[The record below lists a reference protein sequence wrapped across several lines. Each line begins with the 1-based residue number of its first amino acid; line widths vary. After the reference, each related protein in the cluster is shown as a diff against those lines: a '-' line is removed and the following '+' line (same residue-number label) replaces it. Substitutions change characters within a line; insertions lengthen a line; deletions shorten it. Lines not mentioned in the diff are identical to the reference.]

1 MDAAIGGSNIKS
13 FGNASKSNQ
22 KWVPVDGANANDG
35 IAFNVRYIGC
45 LEIRESMKAL
55 DFTSRSLIAKECI
68 NRVCEA
74 GGLKTS
80 TKRRCDKR
88 IQSAISETPNMSKAG
103 TNAIL
108 RITSE
113 YLILENLDDNE
124 IIVKHDMSKISFA
137 SGGDSETL
145 DFVAYVA
152 KNAADWRAC
161 YVLECGG
168 GQAPDL
174 IAAIGKAFE
183 QRFKEFYNSKVNHA
197 SEQDYYNDLPGKL
210 PPELHESAQ
219 SKSHQAPFDTSNHL
233 SVQQSRERLGSNLID
248 LNSPPP
254 GPEYVND
261 NIFDENYNTSP
272 TPIARDV
279 FDMPPF
285 VLSPEAQR
293 TQLLSESWF
302 HAAISRSAA
311 EALLNRDGD
320 FLVRESQGKSGQY
333 VLTGLQDITPKHMLL
348 IDPDGTVRTKDRIFD
363 SISHLI
369 NHHWSNVLPII
380 SEQSALVLR
389 NPVIRDYSLP
399 S

>member
-1 MDAAIGGSNIKS
+1 MDAAIGGSNVKS
-13 FGNASKSNQ
+13 FVSSSKSNK
-22 KWVPVDGANANDG
+22 KWHSTDGANANDG

-45 LEIRESMKAL
+45 LEIKASMKTL
-55 DFTSRSLIAKECI
+55 DFTLRSLVAKECI

-74 GGLKTS
+74 AGLKTS

-88 IQSAISETPNMSKAG
+88 IQSAISDTPNMNKAG

-108 RITSE
+108 RITSQ
-113 YLILENLDDNE
+113 YLILENLEDSE
-124 IIVKHDMSKISFA
+124 MIVKHDMSKISFA

-152 KNAADWRAC
+152 KNMSDWRAC

-168 GQAPDL
+168 GQASDL
-174 IAAIGKAFE
+174 IATIGKAFD
-183 QRFKEFYNSKVNHA
+183 QRYREFFNKSHKPT
-197 SEQDYYNDLPGKL
+197 EQDYYNDLPGKL
-210 PPELHESAQ
+210 PPELEPAQ
-219 SKSHQAPFDTSNHL
+219 S
-233 SVQQSRERLGSNLID
+233 QSDMANKLTFQKPRERLGSNLID

-254 GPEYVND
+254 APEYVND
-261 NIFDENYNTSP
+261 NIFDENCNTSP
-272 TPIARDV
+272 PPIARDV

-285 VLSPEAQR
+285 ALTPEVQR
-293 TQLLSESWF
+293 SQLLAERWY
-302 HAAISRSAA
+302 HGAINRSAA
-311 EALLNRDGD
+311 EALLQRDGD

-333 VLTGLQDITPKHMLL
+333 VLTGLQETTPKHMLL
-348 IDPDGTVRTKDRIFD
+348 IDPEDGTVRTKDRIFD

-369 NHHWSNVLPII
+369 NHHWTNVLPII

-389 NPVIRDYSLP
+389 NPVIHNDSLP

>member
-1 MDAAIGGSNIKS
+1 MDAPIGGIKS
-13 FGNASKSNQ
+13 FGNSSKSNQ
-22 KWVPVDGANANDG
+22 NWYTTEGANANDG

-45 LEIRESMKAL
+45 LEIKASMKKL
-55 DFTSRSLIAKECI
+55 DFTMRSLVAKECI

-88 IQSAISETPNMSKAG
+88 IQSAISEAPNMSKAG

-124 IIVKHDMSKISFA
+124 EIVKHDMSKISFA

-152 KNAADWRAC
+152 KNALDWRAC

-168 GQAPDL
+168 GQASDL
-174 IAAIGKAFE
+174 IAAIGKAFD
-183 QRFKEFYNSKVNHA
+183 QRYKEFFNKTHNP

-210 PPELHESAQ
+210 PPDMLESANQ
-219 SKSHQAPFDTSNHL
+219 KAEKSGHTDHKLTIQKP
-233 SVQQSRERLGSNLID
+233 RERLGSNLID

-254 GPEYVND
+254 APEYVND
-261 NIFDENYNTSP
+261 NIFDENCNTSP
-272 TPIARDV
+272 PPIARDV

-285 VLSPEAQR
+285 SLSPEVQR
-293 TQLLSESWF
+293 TQLLAERWF
-302 HAAISRSAA
+302 HAAISRAAA

-320 FLVRESQGKSGQY
+320 FLVRESQGKCGQY
-333 VLTGLQDITPKHMLL
+333 VLTGLQDTTPKHMLL

-369 NHHWSNVLPII
+369 NHHWTNVLPII

-389 NPVIRDYSLP
+389 NPVVRDYSLP